1 MGVAEVWVVKARKF
15 EGEISH
21 IGRGGGGKRTDG
33 GEVVEVDGRSG
44 GGDAT
49 DVSGG
54 GASVEWQGGDEDC
67 DGE

>member
-1 MGVAEVWVVKARKF
+1 MAEVWVVKARKF
-15 EGEISH
+15 KGEISC
-21 IGRGGGGKRTDG
+21 IGRGGGGRWREC

-44 GGDAT
+44 GGDAA